1 MNPVLEVRNLK
12 KVYRGGE
19 GPAVDNVSFS
29 MARGEMIG
37 VIGPSGAGKS
47 TLLRCINRLV
57 TPTAG
62 HIFIEGEEMTGA
74 PAVRVRGLR
83 RRVGMVF
90 QHHNLVAR
98 LTVMQNVMHGR
109 LGYMSTLDGILGR
122 YQEADKKQAVEI
134 LTQTGLGSF
143 LYHRAGELSGGQRQR
158 VGIVR
163 ALMQQPSIL
172 LCDEPIASL
181 DPASAQVVMDLIR
194 DVCHRSAI
202 ACIVNLHQVDAALRY
217 SDRIIGM
224 YRGGIVFDGPAA
236 ELKESVIEKIYNKPI
251 KQLMIGDG
259 IKGGIRDEIREGMHS
274 GIREEPHDGIRDGIK
289 EGLRDGQNG

>member
-1 MNPVLEVRNLK
+1 LSLTVESREL
-12 KVYRGGE
+12 
-19 GPAVDNVSFS
+19 
-29 MARGEMIG
+29 IG

-62 HIFIEGEEMTGA
+62 RVFIEGEEITGA
-74 PAVRVRGLR
+74 SAARVRKLR

-109 LGYMSTLDGILGR
+109 LGYMTTLDGILGR
-122 YQEADKKQAVEI
+122 YAEADKERALEI
-134 LTQTGLGSF
+134 LEQMGLGDF

-163 ALMQQPSIL
+163 ALMQRPSVL

-181 DPASAQVVMDLIR
+181 DPASARVVMELIR
-194 DVCHRSAI
+194 DVCRRHAI
-202 ACIVNLHQVDAALRY
+202 ACVVNLHQIDAALKY
-217 SDRIIGM
+217 ADRIIGM
-224 YRGGIVFDGPAA
+224 FEGTIVYDGPTA
-236 ELKESVIEKIYNKPI
+236 ELTRPVIEKIYGKPME
-251 KQLMIGDG
+251 QLMINA
-259 IKGGIRDEIREGMHS
+259 EGT
-274 GIREEPHDGIRDGIK
+274 GET
-289 EGLRDGQNG
+289 